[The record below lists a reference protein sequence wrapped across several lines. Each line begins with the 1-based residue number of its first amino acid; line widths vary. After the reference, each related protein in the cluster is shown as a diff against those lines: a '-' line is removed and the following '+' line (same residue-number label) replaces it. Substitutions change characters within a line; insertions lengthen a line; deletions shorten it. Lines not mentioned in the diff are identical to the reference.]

1 MLNFK
6 EKYRFFHK
14 VLHLSVIAS
23 FYYAWSLNVEV
34 EE

>member
-14 VLHLSVIAS
+14 VLGLSIIKS
-23 FYYAWSLNVEV
+23 FYYAWIFDAEV

>member
-14 VLHLSVIAS
+14 ILGQSVIKS
-23 FYYAWSLNVEV
+23 FYYAWRFNVEV
-34 EE
+34 EK

>member
-1 MLNFK
+1 MNFK

-14 VLHLSVIAS
+14 VLGLPIIESI
-23 FYYAWSLNVEV
+23 YYAWIFNVEV

>member
-1 MLNFK
+1 MNFK

-14 VLHLSVIAS
+14 VLGLSAIKS
-23 FYYAWSLNVEV
+23 IYYAWNFNVEV